1 MPRHRRFTTG
11 PSGRPEPPDQPPP
24 GPLAAALTAGSEFRF
39 PPSPR
44 RRKRPWEWLA
54 ALLLH
59 AAIIAAALITFQP
72 QMSMQGSQQQTP
84 VSIVVDNAGS
94 QQTVMPPPQLVA
106 PPKMAQAPP
115 SSAPPPPPQAAQPQT
130 PEMSL
135 NIPPDLFAQE
145 ELPPS
150 APQPQQQTQ
159 TARPVHHDHPRQQ
172 YQVMTG
178 MSLGNGSSASA
189 QPPMPPGFHGL
200 NMQLSQ
206 ADRNAME
213 APQITVQG
221 QEGTS
226 VIEFTVHRDGSVT
239 GIHLLSSAGS
249 PFLDQ
254 AWLGIFIQNHVPPFP
269 PGTKSDTL
277 KITASLEYVIEH

>member
-1 MPRHRRFTTG
+1 
-11 PSGRPEPPDQPPP
+11 
-24 GPLAAALTAGSEFRF
+24 
-39 PPSPR
+39 
-44 RRKRPWEWLA
+44 
-54 ALLLH
+54 LLLH

-172 YQVMTG
+172 YQVMTACR
-178 MSLGNGSSASA
+178 SATGH
-189 QPPMPPGFHGL
+189 PPARSRPCRP
-200 NMQLSQ
+200 
-206 ADRNAME
+206 A
-213 APQITVQG
+213 
-221 QEGTS
+221 
-226 VIEFTVHRDGSVT
+226 FT
-239 GIHLLSSAGS
+239 A
-249 PFLDQ
+249 
-254 AWLGIFIQNHVPPFP
+254 
-269 PGTKSDTL
+269 
-277 KITASLEYVIEH
+277 

>member
-1 MPRHRRFTTG
+1 
-11 PSGRPEPPDQPPP
+11 
-24 GPLAAALTAGSEFRF
+24 
-39 PPSPR
+39 
-44 RRKRPWEWLA
+44 
-54 ALLLH
+54 LLLH

-221 QEGTS
+221 EIGSDWMSGFSKWVNAHIYYPASAAEQGQEGTS

>member
-1 MPRHRRFTTG
+1 
-11 PSGRPEPPDQPPP
+11 
-24 GPLAAALTAGSEFRF
+24 
-39 PPSPR
+39 
-44 RRKRPWEWLA
+44 
-54 ALLLH
+54 
-59 AAIIAAALITFQP
+59 
-72 QMSMQGSQQQTP
+72 
-84 VSIVVDNAGS
+84 
-94 QQTVMPPPQLVA
+94 
-106 PPKMAQAPP
+106 
-115 SSAPPPPPQAAQPQT
+115 
-130 PEMSL
+130 
-135 NIPPDLFAQE
+135 
-145 ELPPS
+145 
-150 APQPQQQTQ
+150 
-159 TARPVHHDHPRQQ
+159 
-172 YQVMTG
+172 

-213 APQITVQG
+213 APQITVQGEIGSDWMSGFSKWVNAHIYYPASAAEQG